1 MFLACFV
8 VQVVATK
15 RSSEKKPSQKF
26 QIVLKTVLENL
37 LKLQLYACKLLKTN
51 SVIDFYREN
60 PCESNSHT
68 NCFENIFWELKIGI
82 LPEFTDKKLK
92 DYAANLFRGEIN
104 T

>member
-1 MFLACFV
+1 MCLQITENELCHRFLS
-8 VQVVATK
+8 
-15 RSSEKKPSQKF
+15 RESMR
-26 QIVLKTVLENL
+26 I
-37 LKLQLYACKLLKTN
+37 TN
-51 SVIDFYREN
+51 N
-60 PCESNSHT
+60 HT